1 MFRKFSVLCFL
12 LCAIPS
18 AASASVEDFSFER
31 FEGHYVIFQ
40 DDDGSSLMTVTER
53 IVPVFTEYDQ
63 NRGLVRYL
71 PLWYGRL
78 PLETQVMSLTDQ
90 FGNARPVEI
99 SNEGDW
105 LSVDSVVP
113 EGSYLHG
120 RQEFILS

>member
-1 MFRKFSVLCFL
+1 
-12 LCAIPS
+12 
-18 AASASVEDFSFER
+18 
-31 FEGHYVIFQ
+31 VIFQ

-53 IVPVFTEYDQ
+53 IVPVFPEYDQ